1 MSERKKKRRK
11 KKKRQQTSSRNAK
24 SVKDRKEAVRRDM
37 ISMKQMLPACRG
49 STCFGILELHGFDA
63 EGIFSRP

>member
-1 MSERKKKRRK
+1 
-11 KKKRQQTSSRNAK
+11 
-24 SVKDRKEAVRRDM
+24 
-37 ISMKQMLPACRG
+37 MKQVLSAFWG